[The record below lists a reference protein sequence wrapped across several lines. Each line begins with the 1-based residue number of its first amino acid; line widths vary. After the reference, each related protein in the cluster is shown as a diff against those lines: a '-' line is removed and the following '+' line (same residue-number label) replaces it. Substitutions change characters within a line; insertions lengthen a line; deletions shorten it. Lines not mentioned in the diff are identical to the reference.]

1 VTLPAIIDFR
11 LRPPLPGY
19 LETAMYAN
27 PARRD
32 RFTRQL
38 GLEPAPSALHR
49 SLPECLAEMD
59 ASGVRVGV
67 LPARHSDMLGSTPN
81 SAVEAIVAAHPT
93 RFVGLAAVDPT
104 SRRAAIAEI
113 DRATAHGFR
122 GVNIEPGA
130 YPVPMYPDDR
140 RLYPVYAHCEDR
152 RIPVVLMAG
161 GNGGPDLSYSDPV
174 RVDRVA
180 ADFPGLAIVVSHGG
194 WPWVHQIL
202 HVAYRRP
209 NVYLSPDMYLSNMPG
224 MDDYLKAANGFL
236 QDRFVYG
243 SSYPLCPI
251 KQYAD
256 WFLSLPIRPEV
267 LPKILYTTAAELL
280 GIGAPAGSGP

>member
-1 VTLPAIIDFR
+1 LNAFIDFR

-27 PARRD
+27 APRRD

-38 GLEPAPSALHR
+38 GLEPAPSATNR
-49 SLPECLAEMD
+49 SIGECLAEMD
-59 ASGVRVGV
+59 AADVVLGV
-67 LPARHSDMLGSTPN
+67 LPARHSDMHGSTPN
-81 SAVEAIVAAHPT
+81 SAVEAIVRQYPS
-93 RFVGLAAVDPT
+93 RFAGLAAIDPT
-104 SRRAAIAEI
+104 NRRAALAEI
-113 DRATAHGFR
+113 DRAVGAGLR

-130 YPVPMYPDDR
+130 YPVPLYPDDR
-140 RLYPVYAHCEDR
+140 RLYPIYAHCEDKGL
-152 RIPVVLMAG
+152 PVVIMAG

-174 RVDRVA
+174 HVDRVA
-180 ADFPGLAIVVSHGG
+180 ADFPTLPIVVSHGG

-209 NVYLSPDMYLSNMPG
+209 NVYLSPDMYLANMPG
-224 MDDYLKAANGFL
+224 MRDYLDAANGFL
-236 QDRFVYG
+236 QDRFLYA

-256 WFLSLPIRPEV
+256 WFRTLPIAADV
-267 LPKILYTTAAELL
+267 MPKVTYGNAARLL
-280 GIGAPAGSGP
+280 RIE

>member
-1 VTLPAIIDFR
+1 MLIDFR

-27 PARRD
+27 PQRRD

-38 GLEPAPSALHR
+38 GLEPAPSATQKSIAL
-49 SLPECLAEMD
+49 CLAEMD
-59 ASGVRVGV
+59 AADVGIGV
-67 LPARHSDMLGSTPN
+67 LPARHSDMHGSTSN
-81 SAVEAIVAAHPT
+81 AAVEKIVRDHPG
-93 RFVGLAAVDPT
+93 RFIGLACVDPMN
-104 SRRAAIAEI
+104 RRQAIAEL
-113 DRATAHGFR
+113 DRAIEAGFR

-130 YPVPMYPDDR
+130 YPIPLYPDDR
-140 RLYPVYAHCEDR
+140 RLYPVYAHCEDKAL
-152 RIPVVLMAG
+152 PVVIMAG
-161 GNGGPDLSYSDPV
+161 GNGGPDPSYSNPV
-174 RVDRVA
+174 HVDRVA
-180 ADFPGLAIVVSHGG
+180 ADFPTLPIVVSHGG

-224 MDDYLKAANGFL
+224 MRDYLDAANGFL
-236 QDRFVYG
+236 QDRFIYA

-256 WFLSLPIRPEV
+256 WFMTLPIEPEV
-267 LPKILYTTAAELL
+267 RSKLTYANAAKLL
-280 GIGAPAGSGP
+280 KLA